1 MKSRFA
7 LQVFFFFTTKI
18 AFTVEIE
25 GDFEQFFLCHCEQ
38 CRKDTGSAHAANLF
52 ANNAR
57 IKWLSGQNNITTGH
71 PTGDRVIMRI
81 VQAIKSC
88 TRSGDIVGRLGGDE
102 FCVVLVGCAA
112 EQCIQIANRIT
123 QEVTLR
129 PDVLTPAP
137 SGIDISVSIGV
148 CTGLNADDSFCDAYQ
163 WADAMPYKA
172 KKRGGNCAVAE

>member
-1 MKSRFA
+1 MAVVR
-7 LQVFFFFTTKI
+7 
-18 AFTVEIE
+18 
-25 GDFEQFFLCHCEQ
+25 
-38 CRKDTGSAHAANLF
+38 
-52 ANNAR
+52 
-57 IKWLSGQNNITTGH
+57 NITQQIVQQFELKEKAELDGLTQVLNREALEKRYETLKRTPMGMLIIDIDKFKKINDTYGH

-163 WADAMPYKA
+163 WTDAMPYKA